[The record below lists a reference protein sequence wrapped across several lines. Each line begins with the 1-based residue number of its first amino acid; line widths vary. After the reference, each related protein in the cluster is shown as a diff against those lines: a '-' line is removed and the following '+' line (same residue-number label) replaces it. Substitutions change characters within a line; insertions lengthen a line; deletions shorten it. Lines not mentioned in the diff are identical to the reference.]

1 MKFYAPSTPKQQ
13 YAYYYLE
20 VLNGSETDAAKYA
33 EALAFKDEVY
43 QLIVESANPLIETEP
58 VLADYYDGVVEEK
71 LDQWADMIAAIE

>member
-1 MKFYAPSTPKQQ
+1 MKFYAPSTAKQQ

-43 QLIVESANPLIETEP
+43 KLIVESQNPLIETEP
-58 VLADYYDGVVEEK
+58 VLADYYDGAVEEK
-71 LDQWADMIAAIE
+71 IDAWAEMIASIK